1 MSDNDKN
8 NEENDENEEKQTND
22 WGKFFSGI
30 ITAII
35 ITLLCAVLGTNFTL
49 LTRIDLNKLFP
60 YNENFRPYREF
71 NKKSFQLLPP
81 YFYNQKSSSSCGSSI
96 NISNE
101 KITNNKFILGFFDFG
116 FPYTWLN
123 DSDDLTF
130 GNQFLNWFAN
140 IIEYSYIWQ
149 RKSIQKIFTFVD
161 GICGL
166 SENNN
171 VLPFIIGL
179 FLIPFIMFLY
189 GHLWWLVTI
198 ISTFF
203 NAKDW
208 FQIIVSGLGCIFA
221 YTWAIALGLNFV
233 QAFGLLFK
241 LILLPPFLNWSE
253 WKKIL
258 HSMDVSFVMMFIF
271 SIFVISSAFST
282 LETPISVT
290 IMCVIIFTYV
300 SSLYK
305 YVKHKN

>member
-1 MSDNDKN
+1 MSDDNKND
-8 NEENDENEEKQTND
+8 DENEDSTTND
-22 WGKFFSGI
+22 WGKFITGI
-30 ITAII
+30 LNAII
-35 ITLLCAVLGTNFTL
+35 ITLLCALLGTNFAF

-60 YNENFRPYREF
+60 YNENLRPYKEYS
-71 NKKSFQLLPP
+71 KKTYQLLPQ
-81 YFYNQKSSSSCGSSI
+81 YFYNQKSSSSCGASI
-96 NISNE
+96 DINNE
-101 KITNNKFILGFFDFG
+101 KIINNKFILGFFDYG

-130 GNQFLNWFAN
+130 GNQFFNWFAN

-149 RKSIQKIFTFVD
+149 RNSIQKIFTFID

-171 VLPFIIGL
+171 V
-179 FLIPFIMFLY
+179 IPFILGLIILPIIMLIY
-189 GHLWWLVTI
+189 GHIWWLVTM

-208 FQIIVSGLGCIFA
+208 FQIIVSGFGCIFA

-233 QAFGLLFK
+233 QAFGLMFK
-241 LILLPPFLNWSE
+241 FIIIPPLMNWVE

-258 HSMDVSFVMMFIF
+258 HSTGVSFVIMFIF
-271 SIFVISSAFST
+271 SIFVISSAFAT

-290 IMCVIIFTYV
+290 IMCVIIFSYAT
-300 SSLYK
+300 SLYQ
-305 YVKHKN
+305 YVKQKN